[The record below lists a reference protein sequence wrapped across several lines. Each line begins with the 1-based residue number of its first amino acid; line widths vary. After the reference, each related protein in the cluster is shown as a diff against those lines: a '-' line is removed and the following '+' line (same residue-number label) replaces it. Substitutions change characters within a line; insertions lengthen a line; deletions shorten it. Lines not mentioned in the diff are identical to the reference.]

1 MFKAGELEA
10 VSMALEPQ
18 FRELEQRIMSD
29 VVRRIKI
36 NGEVTRAADWQ
47 ITRLAQLGESK
58 REIKKVIKDTLGL
71 NTKEIN
77 HLYKDIIRKGY
88 ERDSD
93 LYKYKGRTQIPFA
106 ENHELQQLIGAVS
119 NQTNSELKNITQSL
133 GFAKRG
139 ADGKLTFTPVADY
152 YQKTLDSAMLDISSG
167 AFDYN
172 TVLKRTVKEM
182 TNSGLRTVDYATGWS
197 NRVDVAARRAV
208 MTGMSQL
215 TAKVNDSNAEQL
227 GTDTFE
233 VTAHGGARPEHQEW
247 QGKWYTKDELESIC
261 GLGEV
266 TGLCGANCYH
276 DYYPVVPGISK
287 PTYTPEEIEEFNRK
301 ENESVEYKGKTYT
314 KYEAT
319 QHQRKLETTMRAQRQ
334 EIKLLKEGGANED
347 DLIAA
352 RSRYRGTSAEYARF
366 SKAMD
371 LPQQRERVTVDGLG
385 NIGQGKYTKSDDI
398 NNKSVDNGGESGII
412 EVKKNPIEEKVELLS
427 EKEYRYGTMDDFS
440 RMSKEHNKNISK
452 EDVAQIKGHTKED
465 GSPGGYVATHNY
477 SNINSNMRNDGY
489 AGNKLD
495 DDDYKTID
503 ALRNAI
509 STNMLDGDYTL
520 VRYVN
525 ADYLT
530 SVFGIEGKYG
540 GILSNSSIT
549 NAPQKEVNRIIEKI
563 KDKSG
568 IIVNEKS
575 FISASVVQDKN
586 IMTDKAVRI
595 ELKAQKGTNAY
606 VTKNRKESECIIG
619 GSQEGLNLYINKMYY
634 SEIARKVVIEAYV
647 L

>member
-58 REIKKVIKDTLGL
+58 REIKKTIKDTLGL
-71 NTKEIN
+71 STKEIN

-106 ENHELQQLIGAVS
+106 ENHELQQLIGSVS
-119 NQTNSELKNITQSL
+119 NQTNGELKNITQSL
-133 GFAKRG
+133 GFAQRG

-182 TNSGLRTVDYATGWS
+182 TNSGLRTVDYETGHS

-215 TAKVNDSNAEQL
+215 TAKVNNSNAEQL

-301 ENESVEYKGKTYT
+301 ENEPVEYNGKTYT

-319 QHQRKLETTMRAQRQ
+319 QRQRKLETTMRAQRQ
-334 EIKLLKEGGANED
+334 EIRLLKEGGASED

-385 NIGQGKYTKSDDI
+385 DIGVGKYTKTDNVI
-398 NNKSVDNGGESGII
+398 NKSVDNGGESGII

-465 GSPGGYVATHNY
+465 GSSGGYVATHNY

-595 ELKAQKGTNAY
+595 ELNAPKGTNAY
-606 VTKNRKESECIIG
+606 VTKNRKESECILG
-619 GSQEGLNLYINKMYY
+619 GSQEGLNIYINKMYY
-634 SEIARKVVIEAYV
+634 SEIVRKVVIEAYV

>member
-71 NTKEIN
+71 STKEIN

-88 ERDSD
+88 ERDAE
-93 LYKYKGRTQIPFA
+93 LYKYKGKTQIPFA
-106 ENHELQQLIGAVS
+106 DNHELQQLIGAVS

-172 TVLKRTVKEM
+172 TVLRRTVKEM
-182 TNSGLRTVDYATGWS
+182 TNSGLRTVDYATGHS

-301 ENESVEYKGKTYT
+301 ENEPVEYNGKTYT

-319 QHQRKLETTMRAQRQ
+319 QRQRKLETTMRAQRQ
-334 EIKLLKEGGANED
+334 EIKLLKEGGASED

-352 RSRYRGTSAEYARF
+352 RSCYRGTSAEYARF

-385 NIGQGKYTKSDDI
+385 NIGQGKYSQTDNV
-398 NNKSVDNGGESGII
+398 NN
-412 EVKKNPIEEKVELLS
+412 
-427 EKEYRYGTMDDFS
+427 
-440 RMSKEHNKNISK
+440 
-452 EDVAQIKGHTKED
+452 
-465 GSPGGYVATHNY
+465 
-477 SNINSNMRNDGY
+477 
-489 AGNKLD
+489 
-495 DDDYKTID
+495 KTID
-503 ALRNAI
+503 N
-509 STNMLDGDYTL
+509 NG
-520 VRYVN
+520 
-525 ADYLT
+525 
-530 SVFGIEGKYG
+530 
-540 GILSNSSIT
+540 
-549 NAPQKEVNRIIEKI
+549 
-563 KDKSG
+563 KSG
-568 IIVNEKS
+568 IIHSIGDKHGKSYEPYNFEPRITKEVRTRFNEEFNQAEEKYGKIS
-575 FISASVVQDKN
+575 TVKGILVLNDSSSDEGTYNDNSGFISLRHAEKKSGLKEMERIAHEKYKDGKWSSSNLNHVMRHEIGHAIQAEHQLNDLLWEDKKLSILGIMQKATLGEDGYSMPSSYASNKLSEF
-586 IMTDKAVRI
+586 I
-595 ELKAQKGTNAY
+595 
-606 VTKNRKESECIIG
+606 SECIAASYVKKQSKTVRDVVKIIIG
-619 GSQEGLNLYINKMYY
+619 G
-634 SEIARKVVIEAYV
+634 V
-647 L
+647 

>member
-1 MFKAGELEA
+1 
-10 VSMALEPQ
+10 
-18 FRELEQRIMSD
+18 
-29 VVRRIKI
+29 
-36 NGEVTRAADWQ
+36 
-47 ITRLAQLGESK
+47 
-58 REIKKVIKDTLGL
+58 
-71 NTKEIN
+71 
-77 HLYKDIIRKGY
+77 
-88 ERDSD
+88 
-93 LYKYKGRTQIPFA
+93 
-106 ENHELQQLIGAVS
+106 
-119 NQTNSELKNITQSL
+119 
-133 GFAKRG
+133 
-139 ADGKLTFTPVADY
+139 
-152 YQKTLDSAMLDISSG
+152 
-167 AFDYN
+167 
-172 TVLKRTVKEM
+172 
-182 TNSGLRTVDYATGWS
+182 
-197 NRVDVAARRAV
+197 
-208 MTGMSQL
+208 
-215 TAKVNDSNAEQL
+215 
-227 GTDTFE
+227 
-233 VTAHGGARPEHQEW
+233 
-247 QGKWYTKDELESIC
+247 
-261 GLGEV
+261 
-266 TGLCGANCYH
+266 
-276 DYYPVVPGISK
+276 
-287 PTYTPEEIEEFNRK
+287 
-301 ENESVEYKGKTYT
+301 
-314 KYEAT
+314 
-319 QHQRKLETTMRAQRQ
+319 
-334 EIKLLKEGGANED
+334 
-347 DLIAA
+347 
-352 RSRYRGTSAEYARF
+352 
-366 SKAMD
+366 MD

-385 NIGQGKYTKSDDI
+385 DIGVGKYTKTDNVI
-398 NNKSVDNGGESGII
+398 NKSVDNGGESGII

-440 RMSKEHNKNISK
+440 RMSKEHNKIISK

-465 GSPGGYVATHNY
+465 GSSGGYVATHNY

-595 ELKAQKGTNAY
+595 ELKAPKGTNAY
-606 VTKNRKESECIIG
+606 VTKNRKESECILG

>member
-71 NTKEIN
+71 STKEIN

-88 ERDSD
+88 ERDAE
-93 LYKYKGRTQIPFA
+93 LYKYKGKTQIPFA
-106 ENHELQQLIGAVS
+106 DNHELQQLIGAVS

-287 PTYTPEEIEEFNRK
+287 PTYTAEQIEEFNRK
-301 ENESVEYKGKTYT
+301 ENEPVEYNGKTYT

-319 QHQRKLETTMRAQRQ
+319 QRQRKLETTMRAQRQ
-334 EIKLLKEGGANED
+334 EIKLLKEGGASED

-385 NIGQGKYTKSDDI
+385 NIGQGKYTQTDNV
-398 NNKSVDNGGESGII
+398 NNKSVDKPEESGII
-412 EVKKNPIEEKVELLS
+412 KSEKILIGKSLGAKALNYTVTDPDTGEEFKFVEGSQIKNPTVFAGKDGVKPLKPEVKEGLAE
-427 EKEYRYGTMDDFS
+427 RYGGDPEKWQHAKGIGEIDYYGESVKAEVHWFQEETAGKHRFKV
-440 RMSKEHNKNISK
+440 KEWLFD
-452 EDVAQIKGHTKED
+452 ED
-465 GSPGGYVATHNY
+465 
-477 SNINSNMRNDGY
+477 
-489 AGNKLD
+489 
-495 DDDYKTID
+495 
-503 ALRNAI
+503 
-509 STNMLDGDYTL
+509 
-520 VRYVN
+520 
-525 ADYLT
+525 
-530 SVFGIEGKYG
+530 
-540 GILSNSSIT
+540 
-549 NAPQKEVNRIIEKI
+549 
-563 KDKSG
+563 
-568 IIVNEKS
+568 
-575 FISASVVQDKN
+575 
-586 IMTDKAVRI
+586 
-595 ELKAQKGTNAY
+595 
-606 VTKNRKESECIIG
+606 
-619 GSQEGLNLYINKMYY
+619 
-634 SEIARKVVIEAYV
+634 
-647 L
+647 

>member
-301 ENESVEYKGKTYT
+301 ENEPVEYNGKTYT

-385 NIGQGKYTKSDDI
+385 NIGQGKYTGGS
-398 NNKSVDNGGESGII
+398 NKPSPISVPPVG
-412 EVKKNPIEEKVELLS
+412 VKVKDRVTADEKKELLFKDKADID
-427 EKEYRYGTMDDFS
+427 EKAKT
-440 RMSKEHNKNISK
+440 
-452 EDVAQIKGHTKED
+452 TKTLSVYEER
-465 GSPGGYVATHNY
+465 THN
-477 SNINSNMRNDGY
+477 
-489 AGNKLD
+489 
-495 DDDYKTID
+495 
-503 ALRNAI
+503 
-509 STNMLDGDYTL
+509 
-520 VRYVN
+520 
-525 ADYLT
+525 
-530 SVFGIEGKYG
+530 
-540 GILSNSSIT
+540 
-549 NAPQKEVNRIIEKI
+549 QEKI
-563 KDKSG
+563 KATLHDVEEKRRSLDYEVGTVIDRKGNILQVFEGEEHSVDTEDMDLTDLIFTHNHPSG
-568 IIVNEKS
+568 GCFS
-575 FISASVVQDKN
+575 DGDISEMMRSQLLELRASTPQG
-586 IMTDKAVRI
+586 TYFSLVRT
-595 ELKAQKGTNAY
+595 EKAQFDSSFAQEYKKA
-606 VTKNRKESECIIG
+606 TKITKAMEQVDADFKAGKLTRKEVESRG
-619 GSQEGLNLYINKMYY
+619 FKLYVEYMSRNAEQFLEENAEKYGYIFTKG
-634 SEIARKVVIEAYV
+634 VI
-647 L
+647 